1 MNTTNRTVGTIEEAL
16 MLAQPHELLA
26 AFVPSFNDLTG
37 QLDEL
42 SQERDELS
50 IQTAAQHTQILDL
63 QARIAD
69 LEKENDLCRSAALE
83 AERIAHNIIALKG
96 EKTRLQDQL
105 AQLQKV
111 IASYGGVNGIDKLKE
126 QNKRLKSGNADKDA
140 RIGQLER
147 ENGQYRHDLTATQRQ
162 TIEAHTKIDELQRQ
176 LAHDTGSGLY
186 HNGEHHLIIWPQKT
200 KLQREDGSTIE
211 GRSLLY
217 MHQSGRAA
225 LFYYN
230 EQDGTVLAQS
240 PKGGLKPSAATQEF
254 AHNWL
259 FKVNS
264 LQGGV
269 VYPADMEPVD
279 YNGYA
284 TEQERAAA

>member
-37 QLDEL
+37 QLDEV

-50 IQTAAQHTQILDL
+50 IQTAAQHSQILDL

-69 LEKENDLCRSAALE
+69 LEKENSDCREAARK
-83 AERIAHNIIALKG
+83 AEKIGHDSIALQT
-96 EKTRLQDQL
+96 EKSRLQEQL
-105 AQLQKV
+105 AQMQQVL
-111 IASYGGVNGIDKLKE
+111 ASYGGVAGIKKLKE
-126 QNKRLKSGNADKDA
+126 QVKRLQDNGATKEA
-140 RIGQLER
+140 RISQLER
-147 ENGQYRHDLTATQRQ
+147 EVRQYRHDLTASQRKA
-162 TIEAHTKIDELQRQ
+162 IEAHTKIDELQRQ

-200 KLQREDGSTIE
+200 KLQREDGSTFE

-269 VYPADMEPVD
+269 VHPADMDPVD

-284 TEQERAAA
+284 SQQAA

>member
-26 AFVPSFNDLTG
+26 AFVPSFNDLTW
-37 QLDEL
+37 QMDEL

-50 IQTAAQHTQILDL
+50 IQTAAQQAQILDL

-96 EKTRLQDQL
+96 EKTRLQEQL

-147 ENGQYRHDLTATQRQ
+147 ENGQYRHDLTASQRQ

-200 KLQREDGSTIE
+200 KLERPDGSTFE

-217 MHQSGRAA
+217 IHQSGRAA
-225 LFYYN
+225 LVTYN
-230 EQDGTVLAQS
+230 DQDGTALCAA
-240 PKGGLKPSAATQEF
+240 PKGGLRPSKETMDF

-264 LQGGV
+264 LQGGTV
-269 VYPADMEPVD
+269 NESDMVPVD
-279 YNGYA
+279 FNGYA

>member
-50 IQTAAQHTQILDL
+50 IQNAAQHTQILDL

-69 LEKENDLCRSAALE
+69 LEKENAGCREVARK
-83 AERIAHNIIALKG
+83 AEKIGNDSIALQT
-96 EKTRLQDQL
+96 EKARLQEQL

-111 IASYGGVNGIDKLKE
+111 IASYGGVAGIKKLKE
-126 QNKRLKSGNADKDA
+126 QVKRLQDNGATKEA
-140 RIGQLER
+140 RISQLER
-147 ENGQYRHDLTATQRQ
+147 EARQYRHDLTASQRQ
-162 TIEAHTKIDELQRQ
+162 SIEAHTKIDLLQRQ

-200 KLQREDGSTIE
+200 KMERPDGTVFES
-211 GRSLLY
+211 RALLY

-225 LFYYN
+225 MVTYN
-230 EQDGTVLAQS
+230 DQNGAALCAS
-240 PKGGLKPSAATQEF
+240 PKGGLKPSKEVMEF

-264 LQGGV
+264 LQGGTV
-269 VYPADMEPVD
+269 QESDMVPVD
-279 YNGYA
+279 FNGYA
-284 TEQERAAA
+284 SEQAA

>member
-1 MNTTNRTVGTIEEAL
+1 MSTTNRTVEAL
-16 MLAQPHELLA
+16 ENAQPHELLS
-26 AFVPSFNDLTG
+26 AFVVRFNDLSD
-37 QLDEL
+37 QLDEV

-50 IQTAAQHTQILDL
+50 IQTAAKHTQILDL
-63 QARIAD
+63 QARIVD

-96 EKTRLQDQL
+96 EKNRLQEQL
-105 AQLQKV
+105 AQLQQV
-111 IASYGGVNGIDKLKE
+111 LASYGGVAGLKKLKE
-126 QNKRLKSGNADKDA
+126 QVKRLQDGNADKEA
-140 RIGQLER
+140 RLRQLQQD
-147 ENGQYRHDLTATQRQ
+147 NSKYRHDLTATQRQ
-162 TIEAHTKIDELQRQ
+162 TIEAHAKIDELQRQ

-200 KLQREDGSTIE
+200 KLQREDGSTFE

-269 VYPADMEPVD
+269 VHPADMEPVD
-279 YNGYA
+279 YNGYSS
-284 TEQERAAA
+284 QQAA

>member
-1 MNTTNRTVGTIEEAL
+1 MNPTNRIVEAL
-16 MLAQPHELLA
+16 KLAQPHELLA

-37 QLDEL
+37 QLDEV

-69 LEKENDLCRSAALE
+69 IEQENARCREAARKAEKIGNES
-83 AERIAHNIIALKG
+83 IALLS
-96 EKTRLQDQL
+96 EKARLQEQL
-105 AQLQKV
+105 AQLQQV
-111 IASYGGVNGIDKLKE
+111 LASYGGVAGLKKLKE
-126 QNKRLKSGNADKDA
+126 QVKRLQDGGAEKDA
-140 RIGQLER
+140 RISQLER
-147 ENGQYRHDLTATQRQ
+147 DNSKARHDLTTAQRQ
-162 TIEAHTKIDELQRQ
+162 AIDAHAKIDQLQRQ

-200 KLQREDGSTIE
+200 KLQREDGTTFE

-230 EQDGTVLAQS
+230 EQDGTALAPS
-240 PKGGLKPSAATQEF
+240 PKGGLKPSAAVQEF

-269 VYPADMEPVD
+269 VHPADMEPVD
-279 YNGYA
+279 YNGYSS
-284 TEQERAAA
+284 QQAA

>member
-1 MNTTNRTVGTIEEAL
+1 MSTTNRTVEAL
-16 MLAQPHELLA
+16 ETAQPHELLS
-26 AFVPSFNDLTG
+26 AFVVRFNDLTG
-37 QLDEL
+37 QLDEV

-63 QARIAD
+63 QARISDIEQENESCREAARKA
-69 LEKENDLCRSAALE
+69 EKIGKDS
-83 AERIAHNIIALKG
+83 IALQT
-96 EKTRLQDQL
+96 EKARLQEQL

-147 ENGQYRHDLTATQRQ
+147 ENGQYRHDLTANQRQ
-162 TIEAHTKIDELQRQ
+162 TIEAHAKIDELQRQ

-200 KLQREDGSTIE
+200 KLQREDGSTFE

-269 VYPADMEPVD
+269 VHPADMEPVD

-284 TEQERAAA
+284 SQQAA